1 MKFEENINSKI
12 PFLDILI
19 DNRNNNFKT
28 AVYHKPTDH
37 RQCLN
42 YNSHCPD
49 KYRISVINNY
59 LHRAY
64 RVSTTWSN
72 FDTEIKHIK
81 QTLINNNYPNRIIDY
96 EINRF
101 LNKKF
106 SNITENQNNKT
117 TLKIFY
123 NNQMH
128 NNYKQ
133 DERIIK
139 SLVTDN
145 IVCNPDYS
153 IQIIFYYKNLKS
165 SNLVIKNTPISI
177 FKDPESHNL
186 VY

>member
-1 MKFEENINSKI
+1 MTFLLIIATTILRLQYTTDLQIIDSVLIKKATVQFEYKI
-12 PFLDILI
+12 SI
-19 DNRNNNFKT
+19 
-28 AVYHKPTDH
+28 
-37 RQCLN
+37 
-42 YNSHCPD
+42 
-49 KYRISVINNY
+49 INNIEPTQY
-59 LHRAY
+59 QQHGR
-64 RVSTTWSN
+64 TW
-72 FDTEIKHIK
+72 DTEIKRIK
-81 QTLINNNYPNRIIDY
+81 QTLVNNNYPNRIIDY

-153 IQIIFYYKNLKS
+153 IQIIFYSKNLKS
-165 SNLVIKNTPISI
+165 SNLVIKKRTDFN
-177 FKDPESHNL
+177 FKRSRKT
-186 VY
+186 